1 MTEHSSILTFAA
13 FRLLFF
19 AIWSSPL
26 IGQAAPAADGTA
38 CGCMFASVAGNTS
51 VKLRGTTNSV
61 RATPHMV
68 VHFGD
73 LLLVGGAD
81 TSLVCDGGNDTVV
94 LTQGPHAVPCSV
106 GGGKPILIGGRAQNA
121 RLLDDSTLGAGGA
134 ADFPLLLAPRAT
146 RILDSHPTLRW
157 QCIPNVTVY
166 NLNVRGAG
174 LSWAATATSTAMLK
188 YPNDAPE
195 LKRSQPYKLV
205 ITAGGR
211 SSEEEDQPG
220 LGFTLLSSEDERRV
234 NAAEAEIDGM
244 TVGTPTKLI
253 LKAHLLANNGL
264 IAEAI
269 DLLQEPPHSC
279 DVSVAPDS
287 ATTDP
292 DTLQLLG
299 TLYARIGLT
308 RRAEEYLLAALQSSV
323 TSGDKLGEAV
333 SSDYLGQ
340 IYVALGNKTN
350 ALTKLQQAER
360 AYEAIGDHDKITD
373 VQHRIHALQGP

>member
-1 MTEHSSILTFAA
+1 MTEHSSTLASAVFL
-13 FRLLFF
+13 LLFS
-19 AIWSSPL
+19 AMESSPV
-26 IGQAAPAADGTA
+26 IGQAVPSADGTA
-38 CGCMFASVAGNTS
+38 CGCMFASVDGNTA

-73 LLLVGGAD
+73 LLLVGGAH

-134 ADFPLLLAPRAT
+134 ADFPMLLAPRAT
-146 RILDSHPTLRW
+146 EILDPHPTLRW

-166 NLNVRGAG
+166 HVNVRGAG
-174 LSWAATATSTAMLK
+174 LSWATSAASTAMLK

-220 LGFTLLSSEDERRV
+220 LGFTLVSSEDEQRV
-234 NAAEAEIDGM
+234 HAAEAEIDGL
-244 TVGTPTKLI
+244 TVDPPTKLI
-253 LKAHLLANNGL
+253 LKAHLLANNRL

-279 DVSVAPDS
+279 GVSVAPDAA
-287 ATTDP
+287 ATGP

-299 TLYARIGLT
+299 VLYAQIGLT
-308 RRAEEYLLAALQSSV
+308 RWAEEYLLAALQSSV

-333 SSDYLGQ
+333 SSDYLGE

-350 ALTKLQQAER
+350 ALRELQQAQR
-360 AYEAIGDHDKITD
+360 AYEAIGEHDKITD
-373 VQHRIHALQGP
+373 VQHRIQALHGP